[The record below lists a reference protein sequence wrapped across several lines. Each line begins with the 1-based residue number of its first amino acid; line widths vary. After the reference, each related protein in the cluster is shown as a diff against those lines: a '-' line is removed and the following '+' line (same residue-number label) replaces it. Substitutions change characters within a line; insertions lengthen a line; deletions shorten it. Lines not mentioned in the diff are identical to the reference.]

1 GLWSTAEIKGSGV
14 SFPLAKRSKLKY
26 CKVDVFLDCYFEP
39 LFQFSHTPTGTG
51 FPLNE
56 TEYEQWCFN
65 IHDYFP
71 YCGRQW
77 LRKCASPIHE
87 DLVVGLLL
95 KPMQQTMREI
105 CSNSSLRKD
114 FLQQVDCMTY
124 QVKLT
129 TEYRSRCV
137 RRLQGDFE
145 TVSAH
150 YYRPKS
156 GQSWAQ
162 HLSSY
167 LRGACCAYNAWEN
180 CIVGMLTDQC
190 GPSSGAIF
198 RRFIKHL
205 GMYLWDGFCPMERF
219 NPMESTG
226 DQCPPGIYQS
236 PSDFEPMGVRSLSLF
251 SRYFAYACPNAA
263 YGIV

>member
-1 GLWSTAEIKGSGV
+1 MAAQVRLAHSRGPGSRFTIEANAADYAGDLQQFQPQKRYKENVFQKGFNSILIIST
-14 SFPLAKRSKLKY
+14 
-26 CKVDVFLDCYFEP
+26 
-39 LFQFSHTPTGTG
+39 
-51 FPLNE
+51 
-56 TEYEQWCFN
+56 
-65 IHDYFP
+65 
-71 YCGRQW
+71 
-77 LRKCASPIHE
+77 
-87 DLVVGLLL
+87 
-95 KPMQQTMREI
+95 
-105 CSNSSLRKD
+105 D